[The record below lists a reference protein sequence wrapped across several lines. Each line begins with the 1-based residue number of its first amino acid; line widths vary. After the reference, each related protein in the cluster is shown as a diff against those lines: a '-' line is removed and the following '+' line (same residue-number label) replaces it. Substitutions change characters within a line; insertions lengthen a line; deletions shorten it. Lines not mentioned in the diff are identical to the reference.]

1 MEKQKLW
8 IEPVGS
14 MIVARLRG
22 VPTEEILKE
31 CQERI
36 LALVQDTGQGKVLY
50 DTLEME
56 APDIDLVLTQQKLQ
70 EELRASLADIKLRKA
85 IVVPDS
91 RIAYLSRIAFGEGNY
106 RVFYSDLTAAI
117 QWLEE

>member
-1 MEKQKLW
+1 MELQKLW
-8 IEPVGS
+8 IEPVGN

-22 VPTEEILKE
+22 VPTEEVLQE

-36 LALVQDTGQGKVLY
+36 LALVQDTQQGKVLY

-70 EELRASLADIKLRKA
+70 EELRAKLGDVKLRKA
-85 IVVPDS
+85 IVVPNT

-106 RVFYSDLTAAI
+106 RVFYNDLTEAI
-117 QWLEE
+117 KWLAE